1 MSLAAVAMPHWMLRL
16 LATRA
21 GAPAS
26 RSSLP
31 SRIEVCPPQLWSSS
45 LGWRG
50 RLRGWLRRSRRTR
63 PCRRLARVKQDFHAA
78 TAGLPAAL
86 LAGLAER
93 IERARSLREFWHLRS
108 PLYDAVARGLDQLEA
123 DRRIG
128 RLNRHFPTR
137 APRAAG
143 SSLFA

>member
-1 MSLAAVAMPHWMLRL
+1 MSPVNVAMPHWMFRL
-16 LATRA
+16 IAPRA

-26 RSSLP
+26 RSMP

-50 RLRGWLRRSRRTR
+50 RLRGWLRRSRGAR
-63 PCRRLARVKQDFHAA
+63 PSQRLARVKQDFHAA

-86 LAGLAER
+86 VDGLGDR

-108 PLYDAVARGLDQLEA
+108 ALYNAVARGLDQLEA
-123 DRRIG
+123 ERRLG

-137 APRAAG
+137 APRSA
-143 SSLFA
+143 